1 MWRRYLNIF
10 YSGFVLCSVL
20 HEVQPLTCNQCS
32 GMSGTCTFKSSTCK
46 SGTTVCKT
54 TSNTKING
62 GMTTKR
68 ISNSCGPCSDPVSF
82 NCGSVVI
89 SQSSNCCDT
98 DRCNIQIDTAPLND
112 TANGLQCRGC
122 FSNSSDSCRVSEQ
135 MVKCVGAQNHCMNVS
150 GITDL
155 SITKSTV
162 TPEISSKGPADSKGN
177 VGCIV
182 GSVVGVIGGFLI
194 TVGVCYLCHKNKRAS
209 TLKCFNCESPTGK
222 CTQQE
227 VCDPALNLN
236 CRTILARLTVGFFS
250 QVSVINRCGNC
261 TENLSF
267 NGGTLSAAVTEQCCQ
282 SDLCNNSITEEANT
296 TLNGIECYRCPEL
309 FSSTCQ
315 ELKEMVQCVGMQ
327 TKCLH
332 SSVTYQ
338 TQNLIIKGCASESLC
353 ENPNALAV
361 HNIQLK
367 QDFYCCKERGCNR
380 GSLVSWDQ
388 TTAPVNTVTVNNSNS
403 TAQTFPVISAN
414 TATVTNINST
424 AQTFPMIST
433 NTATVNNSS
442 PAVHSLLAL
451 PLIILIPCLF

>member
-155 SITKSTV
+155 LPGSTNFFGKGCVSEQICQAVNSMIEFSILFNELPTCCTGDFCNGDLERGTSTPEPAITKSTV

-332 SSVTYQ
+332 SSVTY
-338 TQNLIIKGCASESLC
+338 AE
-353 ENPNALAV
+353 P
-361 HNIQLK
+361 H
-367 QDFYCCKERGCNR
+367 
-380 GSLVSWDQ
+380 
-388 TTAPVNTVTVNNSNS
+388 
-403 TAQTFPVISAN
+403 
-414 TATVTNINST
+414 
-424 AQTFPMIST
+424 
-433 NTATVNNSS
+433 
-442 PAVHSLLAL
+442 H
-451 PLIILIPCLF
+451 